1 MKLIVNAD
9 DFGLDLDRDLGIAYG
24 VICGYISSV
33 SVIVTGNI
41 GRLRKGL
48 IHMIRKKA
56 SVGIH
61 INLTDDP
68 LIMYRAEELCEVQY
82 AYKRWKHNFWR
93 NSLEGTINVDK
104 IGEEIDAQIK
114 TFAALFGFFPEH
126 IDGHNHCNIFS
137 PMIAERFEQVACRH
151 RIHLRIPDEALDRF
165 HFDSMEIPAFFREYK
180 HTQIKNK
187 QTVCNHLAY
196 YFKYDM
202 LMYEVL
208 CKENCKR
215 NDIHFI
221 GTMFGYFRT
230 AEVLLAQLREYQEE
244 DIVQLMVHPGF
255 YFPFFKHYTPFS
267 SAQRYNELRCLQA
280 AYKYAQTH
288 GLEYV
293 TYTDKEIIEK
303 VN

>member
-24 VICGYISSV
+24 VIRGYISSV
-33 SVIVTGNI
+33 SVIVTGNT
-41 GRLRKGL
+41 GRLRKSL
-48 IHMIRKKA
+48 IRMIRKKA

-68 LIMYRAEELCEVQY
+68 LIICRAEELCGVQY

-93 NSLEGTINVDK
+93 NSIDGTIDVDK

-114 TFAALFGFFPEH
+114 AFATAFGFLPEH

-137 PMIAERFEQVACRH
+137 PMIAKRFESVASRYK
-151 RIHLRIPDEALDRF
+151 IHLRIPDEDLDRF
-165 HFDSMEIPAFFREYK
+165 HFDPMEIPAFFREYK
-180 HTQIKNK
+180 HTKLENK

-196 YFKYDM
+196 HFKYDM

-208 CKENCKR
+208 CKENCKKD
-215 NDIHFI
+215 DIHFI

-230 AEVLLAQLREYQEE
+230 AETLLAQLQEYQEE
-244 DIVQLMVHPGF
+244 DMVQLMVHPGF
-255 YFPFFKHYTPFS
+255 YFPFFKHCSSFS
-267 SAQRYNELRCLQA
+267 STQRYDELRCLQA
-280 AYKYAQTH
+280 VYRYAQSH
-288 GLEYV
+288 GLEYA
-293 TYTDKEIIEK
+293 TYRGC
-303 VN
+303 